1 MDKTTDELKREY
13 NAKLKEYRDFE
24 VEAGMDG
31 LDKSELEYLEAK
43 VLFLTVSCN
52 HLITKIRGREVVTS
66 KRARVG
72 FDLEPQQLP
81 LAS

>member
-13 NAKLKEYRDFE
+13 NAMLKEYRDFE

-43 VLFLTVSCN
+43 GLFLTVS
-52 HLITKIRGREVVTS
+52 VTI
-66 KRARVG
+66 
-72 FDLEPQQLP
+72 
-81 LAS
+81 